1 MKIKITG
8 IDVIPIYPRLAS
20 RYAHRRVDMYGID
33 ARTVFRV
40 RTDAGLTGYG
50 DQRVRPWAQPD
61 PQSVQ
66 HLVGHSPFD
75 FLNNKLALGGGLSTA
90 LYDVMGKFLEVPVH
104 KLLGPKVRDWVPV
117 AAWTRP
123 AAPEDFAAEVRRAAG
138 QGYSVFKIHTC
149 AYHDVFEQTRQAAAA
164 APPGF
169 RLHYDLNHN
178 RSLGAVLPIVKE
190 LERDWPIVGY
200 IEDPLLRNDIQGW
213 STLRRQMSLPLIMHG
228 TPLGGVQE
236 ILHGMADIYMVGGS
250 VFDTMS
256 AGFTCAK
263 ANLQTILQYESGTL
277 GKAMA
282 LHMAAVLPTHTA
294 HSISLDDQYEE
305 DITTETIPV
314 ANGAS
319 PVPQGPGLG
328 FEVDEEALE
337 KVAAQELVEKP
348 RHVGVLHMPDGG
360 TFYGPGYIDPGRVTG
375 REEGDLRGF
384 RSEIWEDDGGKDF
397 AEVFARVEKQG
408 VFRGN

>member
-1 MKIKITG
+1 MKLKITK
-8 IDVIPIYPRLAS
+8 IEVIPIYPRLAA
-20 RYAHRRVDMYGID
+20 RYAERRVDMYGID
-33 ARTVFRV
+33 ARTIFKVH
-40 RTDAGLTGYG
+40 TDAGLIGYG

-66 HLVGHSPFD
+66 HLVGRSPFD
-75 FLNNKLALGGGLSTA
+75 FLNNTLTLGGGLSTA

-104 KLLGPKVRDWVPV
+104 QLLGPKVRDWVPV

-123 AAPEDFAAEVRRAAG
+123 AAPEIFAAEIRRAAE
-138 QGYSVFKIHTC
+138 QGYTVFKIHTC
-149 AYHDVFEQTRQAAAA
+149 AYHDVFEQTRQAAAV

-190 LERDWPIVGY
+190 LERDWPIVAY
-200 IEDPLLRNDIQGW
+200 IEDPLIRNDIEGW
-213 STLRRQMSLPLIMHG
+213 SALRRQTGLPIIMHG
-228 TPLGGVQE
+228 TPMGGVQE
-236 ILHGMADIYMVGGS
+236 ILHGMADIYMLGGS
-250 VFDTMS
+250 VFDTMT

-294 HSISLDDQYEE
+294 HSINLDDQYQE
-305 DITTETIPV
+305 DITTESIPV
-314 ANGAS
+314 VNGAS
-319 PVPQGPGLG
+319 PVPEGPGLG
-328 FEVDEEALE
+328 FEVDEEALA
-337 KVAAQELVEKP
+337 KVAAQELIEKP
-348 RHVGVLHMPDGG
+348 QHVGVLHMPDGG
-360 TFYGPGYIDPGRVTG
+360 TYYGPSYIDPVHVTG

-384 RSEIWEDDGGKDF
+384 RSEIWGRRWQQRFCGNIQAGTGQGDF
-397 AEVFARVEKQG
+397 
-408 VFRGN
+408 